1 MVCILSRRFWC
12 SAKNSFYM
20 RAPIRRHLRRQDS
33 WEYTNFLQEKRI
45 LEQQL
50 LTEQEIH
57 ELGLQALVPWLESH
71 NFKIDYMQT
80 DMNTVPHIF
89 ALSGKILTVIIAA
102 TSMYP
107 HKGVVGEADKAYAM
121 RVATQL
127 GALCATASIGLV
139 NVDGLPDD
147 KKLMGTPMRNGHYKA
162 DFSGLEYIHYT
173 DNAL

>member
-1 MVCILSRRFWC
+1 M
-12 SAKNSFYM
+12 
-20 RAPIRRHLRRQDS
+20 
-33 WEYTNFLQEKRI
+33 
-45 LEQQL
+45 EQQL

-102 TSMYP
+102 TAMYP

-121 RVATQL
+121 RVAT
-127 GALCATASIGLV
+127 GLV
-139 NVDGLPDD
+139 LFVLP
-147 KKLMGTPMRNGHYKA
+147 LL
-162 DFSGLEYIHYT
+162 SVW
-173 DNAL
+173 

>member
-1 MVCILSRRFWC
+1 M
-12 SAKNSFYM
+12 
-20 RAPIRRHLRRQDS
+20 
-33 WEYTNFLQEKRI
+33 
-45 LEQQL
+45 EQQL

-102 TSMYP
+102 TAMYP

-147 KKLMGTPMRNGHYKA
+147 KSSWVRLCATVIIRQTLVDWNTFTIPIMHCEVT
-162 DFSGLEYIHYT
+162 LWT
-173 DNAL
+173 C

>member
-1 MVCILSRRFWC
+1 MD
-12 SAKNSFYM
+12 K
-20 RAPIRRHLRRQDS
+20 Q
-33 WEYTNFLQEKRI
+33 
-45 LEQQL
+45 QQL
-50 LTEQEIH
+50 LSEQEIH
-57 ELGLQALVPWLESH
+57 ELGLRALTPWLEQH

-80 DMNTVPHIF
+80 DRNVVPHIF
-89 ALSGKILTVIIAA
+89 ALSGKILTVIVAA
-102 TSMYP
+102 TAMYP

-139 NVDGLPDD
+139 NVDGLPEGD
-147 KKLMGTPMRNGHYKA
+147 KKLMGTPLKTGHYKA

>member
-1 MVCILSRRFWC
+1 M
-12 SAKNSFYM
+12 
-20 RAPIRRHLRRQDS
+20 
-33 WEYTNFLQEKRI
+33 
-45 LEQQL
+45 EQQL

-107 HKGVVGEADKAYAM
+107 HKGVVGEADKAYAWCS
-121 RVATQL
+121 
-127 GALCATASIGLV
+127 LCY
-139 NVDGLPDD
+139 
-147 KKLMGTPMRNGHYKA
+147 RFYR
-162 DFSGLEYIHYT
+162 SGKCRWF
-173 DNAL
+173 A